1 MSTRVLSVLLILAV
15 LAFCFPAARQ
25 ACLAQSPSQA
35 GLEVDDVGYVYY
47 VVDGDTFD
55 AFPVGRVRLADVD
68 TPEYGEPGYEEA
80 KDALTALLMDE
91 IVFLDVDDVGVDDRY
106 HRLICVVY
114 VRHNSTHLLNVN
126 KWLVVNGYAGIVD
139 YDNEFDPS
147 TWTLYVYAPEDELP
161 DMTYS
166 QLLEAY
172 LETREAYEELLR
184 AFNASPLQVDI
195 ASGDVHFPGE
205 LVDFYVLTVLNG
217 VPVNAS
223 IREALLF
230 YEGSVLAN
238 LAASATRVAGG
249 LFFLRYEVPLNAS
262 PGTYAL
268 FVLTNYTDGGREFLG
283 ASVRTF
289 IISPTLTGWNACL
302 MAIQGDLALLK
313 TEVGLVKLLLDEI
326 NVTVWDVKGDCVVL
340 RTEVGYIKADLEDLL
355 EMIGEIK
362 GFIEGLSP
370 AQAELSGFAI
380 GFLATSAIS
389 GLSTSHDCVLKARLS
404 PPKGRKGL
412 LVVIVPEGLL
422 EHLQAGVD
430 DVIILLDGQVT
441 EFACAYMDEKA
452 SYVLGITYGPGEH
465 EVIMHLRDALDDDG
479 DGLENYEELL
489 TGTDPLRPDTDGDL
503 WPDARDPWPKSP
515 AMPDLIIIGLPAAAL
530 ALLVLRRRLGHS

>member
-1 MSTRVLSVLLILAV
+1 MSTRVLSALLVLAI
-15 LAFCFPAARQ
+15 LAFCLPTARQ

-205 LVDFYVLTVLNG
+205 LVDFYVLAVLNG

-230 YEGSVLAN
+230 YEGSVLAD
-238 LAASATRVAGG
+238 LSASAARVASG
-249 LFFLRYEVPLNAS
+249 LFLLRYEVPLNAS

-268 FVLTNYTDGGREFLG
+268 LVLASYTDGGQELLG
-283 ASVRTF
+283 ASVRAF
-289 IISPTLTGWNACL
+289 IVSPTLTGWNACL
-302 MAIQGDLALLK
+302 MAVQGDLALLK
-313 TEVGLVKLLLDEI
+313 TEAGLVKLLLEEI
-326 NVTVWDVKGDCVVL
+326 NMTVWDVKGDCVVL
-340 RTEVGYIKADLEDLL
+340 RTEVGYVRADLEDLL
-355 EMIGEIK
+355 EMVGEIR
-362 GFIEGLSP
+362 GFIEGLFP
-370 AQAELSGFAI
+370 AQAELGGFTI
-380 GFLATSAIS
+380 GLLATSAIS
-389 GLSTSHDCVLKARLS
+389 GLSTSQGCILRARLS
-404 PPKGRKGL
+404 PPRGRKGL
-412 LVVIVPEGLL
+412 LAVIVPEGLL
-422 EHLQAGVD
+422 EHLRAGVD
-430 DVIILLDGQVT
+430 NVVILLDGQVA
-441 EFACAYMDEKA
+441 EFARAYMGEKA
-452 SYVLGITYGPGEH
+452 SYVLGIAYGPGEH
-465 EVIMHLRDALDDDG
+465 EVIVHLRGALDDDG

-489 TGTDPLRPDTDGDL
+489 AGTDPLRPDTDGDL
-503 WPDARDPWPKSP
+503 WPDERDPWPKNS
-515 AMPDLIIIGLPAAAL
+515 AMPDLIIIGPLAVAL
-530 ALLVLRRRLGHS
+530 ALLALRRHLGHP